1 MHYTSQ
7 RPQLRHPPLNPPV
20 LALLFDIPN
29 NFPRAQAQTE
39 PGRTETALRAR
50 ESYERDADSGGRRNT
65 ELTRPLRV
73 RGGKTKHT
81 QAYPSPSAS
90 LNMPFN
96 KRGEALPK
104 FLKSKNARNKL
115 RSARPNFRLLDH
127 FTNFT
132 INKSEK

>member
-1 MHYTSQ
+1 MPTNVMRRLQ
-7 RPQLRHPPLNPPV
+7 RSPLFFLPAFRQLIVYRPC
-20 LALLFDIPN
+20 
-29 NFPRAQAQTE
+29 RE

-50 ESYERDADSGGRRNT
+50 ENYERDADSGGRRNT

-132 INKSEK
+132 VNKSEK